1 MTKKVKFKSLP
12 AYLMLIPGF
21 VLLTIFVV
29 IPLVMAVYRSFF
41 NYNVYSDYQEFVGF
55 HNYYLVLKDGL
66 FLKSLK
72 NAVILTLSITILV
85 IVISFFLALL
95 IQKVNDKLS
104 SIART
109 IIYIPFLI
117 SGLVTSIIFLFI
129 TNFGGGL
136 INSIRISLN
145 KEPIAFAVQGIWPYL
160 SIIIPTIWVSF
171 GYNTLVFHSGM
182 KNIPKTYYE
191 AAMIDGANA
200 FQRTWYITI
209 PSLKNYFALLIIGLI
224 TANLQMFEIPFMMTG
239 GGPLDKTLS
248 PVLYL
253 FNSYR
258 DPNQNTSKTIAG
270 AILLMIPIMLINLIV
285 FKVVRSEKT
294 VYS

>member
-1 MTKKVKFKSLP
+1 MTKKTRFKSLQ
-12 AYLMLIPGF
+12 AYLMLMPGF

-29 IPLVMAVYRSFF
+29 IPIIMAVNRSFF
-41 NYNVYSDYQEFVGF
+41 NYNAYSEYQEFVGF
-55 HNYYLVLKDGL
+55 RNYYLVLKDDL

-72 NAVILTLSITILV
+72 NVVIMTLSITTLV
-85 IVISFFLALL
+85 IIISFFMALL
-95 IQKVNDKLS
+95 IQKINDRLS
-104 SIART
+104 SITRT

-145 KEPIAFAVQGIWPYL
+145 KEPIAFAMQGIWPYL

-171 GYNTLVFHSGM
+171 GYNTLVFYSGM

-191 AAMIDGANA
+191 AAMIDGANG
-200 FQRTWYITI
+200 FQRTWHITI
-209 PSLKNYFALLIIGLI
+209 PSLKNYVALLVIGLI
-224 TANLQMFEIPFMMTG
+224 TSNLQMFEIPFMMTG

-270 AILLMIPIMLINLIV
+270 AILLMIPIILINLIV
-285 FKVVRSEKT
+285 FKVVKSEKA
-294 VYS
+294 VYN

>member
-1 MTKKVKFKSLP
+1 MIKKRSPKSTT

-21 VLLTIFVV
+21 ILLTTFVV
-29 IPLVMAVYRSFF
+29 VPIAMAIYRSFF
-41 NYNVYSDYQEFVGF
+41 NYNAYSEFQEFVGF
-55 HNYYLVLKDGL
+55 RNYYLVLKDKL
-66 FLKSLK
+66 FVKSLK
-72 NAVILTLSITILV
+72 NAIVLTLSITT
-85 IVISFFLALL
+85 IVVVVSFFMAQL
-95 IQKVNDKLS
+95 IQKLNKRLS

-109 IIYIPFLI
+109 VIYIPFLI

-136 INSIRISLN
+136 VNSIRISLN
-145 KEPIAFAVQGIWPYL
+145 LKPIAFAVSGIWPYL
-160 SIIIPTIWVSF
+160 SVIIPTVWVSF
-171 GYNTLVFHSGM
+171 GYNTLVFYSGM
-182 KNIPKTYYE
+182 KNIPQEYYE
-191 AAMIDGANA
+191 AAKIDGANA
-200 FQRTWYITI
+200 IQKTWHVTI
-209 PSLKNYFALLIIGLI
+209 PNLKNYFALLIIGLI

-239 GGPLDKTLS
+239 GGPLDRTLS

-285 FKVVRSEKT
+285 FRVVRSEKT
-294 VYS
+294 EYS